1 MTVSA
6 LLAAAV
12 LGSAGAE
19 AFVDANIKPALER
32 SGSPGAY
39 VVIVRDDE
47 TVLEKGYGSVDPQTT
62 LLNIASIGKPMTAI
76 ATLSLAREGRLDLD
90 HDVNEYLGASGRNIR
105 VTGPT
110 LTLNHLLGHR
120 AGFDAN
126 LTHLFVDLGA
136 DASMSDDEINRRLVL
151 LREPGV
157 VNAYDNQGYGVVG
170 LVLSAVTKQPFDQ
183 ILRERVF
190 EPLGMSHAVYVVGR
204 PSGRQDL
211 APCVV
216 ALGPATTRP
225 CAYPVYR
232 ESLRGAGGVGASA
245 HDMAQF
251 MKALLNQG
259 RVDGRPAIAP
269 ELIADLTDFDRYR
282 FHPGLPGVARSFTE
296 INNTDRPQYSHSG
309 HVPGFSSLMQIYPA
323 AHVGILVAFMGGV
336 SPTFDVTP
344 SAGLDQL
351 LHFQP
356 QSPDVRKALA
366 ELDGLADRIA
376 DQFVPRVEVAASPPV
391 AAANTVADPAGV
403 YLPASEL
410 SASPAGRV
418 FRLIS
423 AITITRNDRGELFVG
438 DAGPYRALGADL
450 YENADHSRIAFG
462 ERNGRRYLATGLSA
476 AMWEEKPRWF
486 APAWTV
492 AAFIIALLLW
502 PTWLFYGRAAVMPM
516 IAWSVLIAGV
526 VCELQ
531 YGVWCRVVTGDTL
544 TSRVWQAGIVA
555 AQIVM
560 LIGAARRVRS
570 AQSGVAKVHA
580 VALAVAAVVM
590 ASVYWWW

>member
-1 MTVSA
+1 MSVSA

-12 LGSAGAE
+12 LGGAGAE
-19 AFVDANIKPALER
+19 AFVDASIKPALER

-47 TVLEKGYGSVDPQTT
+47 TVLEKGYGIVDPQTT
-62 LLNIASIGKPMTAI
+62 LLNIASIGKPMTAL
-76 ATLSLAREGRLDLD
+76 ATLSIARDGKLDLD
-90 HDVNEYLGASGRNIR
+90 RDVNEYLGASGRDIH
-105 VTGPT
+105 VAGPK
-110 LTLNHLLGHR
+110 LTLNNLLGHR

-126 LTHLFVDLGA
+126 LTHLFVDLGQ
-136 DASMSDDEINRRLVL
+136 DASMSDAEINRRLVL

-190 EPLGMSHAVYVVGR
+190 EPLGMTRARYVTANPGG
-204 PSGRQDL
+204 PDL

-225 CAYPVYR
+225 CPYPVYR
-232 ESLRGAGGVGASA
+232 ESLRGAGGIGATA

-251 MKALLNQG
+251 MKVLLNQG
-259 RVDGRPAIAP
+259 RVDGRQAIAP

-323 AHVGILVAFMGGV
+323 AHVGILVAYMGGV

-344 SAGLDQL
+344 SAGIDQL

-356 QSPDVRKALA
+356 QSPDVRKAIF
-366 ELDGLADRIA
+366 ELEGLADRIA
-376 DQFVPRVEVAASPPV
+376 DQFVPKVEVPASAPV
-391 AAANTVADPAGV
+391 VAANTVAEPSAT

-410 SASPAGRV
+410 SASLAGRV
-418 FRLIS
+418 FRSLS
-423 AITITRNDRGELFVG
+423 AITVTTNDRGELFVG
-438 DAGPYRALGADL
+438 GAGPYRSIGADL
-450 YENADHSRIAFG
+450 YENADRSRIAFG

-476 AMWEEKPRWF
+476 AMWEEKPKWS

-492 AAFIIALLLW
+492 AAFVIALLLW
-502 PTWLFYGRAAVMPM
+502 PTWLVYGRASVAPM
-516 IAWSVLIAGV
+516 LAWLVLIA
-526 VCELQ
+526 
-531 YGVWCRVVTGDTL
+531 
-544 TSRVWQAGIVA
+544 
-555 AQIVM
+555 
-560 LIGAARRVRS
+560 
-570 AQSGVAKVHA
+570 
-580 VALAVAAVVM
+580 
-590 ASVYWWW
+590 